1 MIVIGL
7 TGSIGMGKTTAADVL
22 RQVDVKVHDADAA
35 VHRLLARGGKAV
47 AAVGAAFPGVVRDGA
62 VDRSELGKRV
72 FGNARALDQLESV
85 LHPMVREE
93 SLRFLQDCERGGE
106 PLAVL
111 EVPLLFETGGERDCD
126 VIILVSAPPDVQAER
141 VMRRPGMTRERLA
154 DIRTRQMPDE
164 EKRSRAD
171 FVVDTGLG
179 HEESLREITRIV
191 KLLKSGRRRV
201 DRRRH
206 DAIMKRIR
214 HA

>member
-179 HEESLREITRIV
+179 HEQSLREITRIV